1 MNNSSDL
8 RIACV
13 MVGLPAR
20 GKTYIAYKVSRYL
33 TWLGIKTQIFSVG
46 NYRRELVGL
55 NLPHTF
61 FDPHNTEGVK
71 KRREAAAC
79 ALDDMITW
87 FEKDNGTVGIFDAT
101 NSSKKTRAWINETLT
116 ARNIQVLFIESV
128 CDDDDVI
135 LCNIKDVKLSS
146 PDYSERDPDE
156 ATEDFMKRIKH
167 YEETYET
174 VTEENLTYIKLVNVG
189 SQYIINMIRGYLES
203 RIVFYLMNL
212 HTRPKRIWFSRHG
225 ESLFNLEDKIG
236 GDAGLSPRGEQYA
249 LKLPELV
256 RQNIG
261 GRPLTV
267 WTSSMTRTIQTARHL
282 DFPKKQWKA
291 LDELDTGVC
300 DGMTYDE
307 IEAKYPDDF
316 ARRDEDKF
324 NYRYRGGESYR
335 DLVLRLEPV
344 IMDLERHENI
354 LIISHQATIR
364 CMYAYFMGLSH
375 EQLPYARIPLH
386 TIIELK
392 PKAFSCE
399 EKLYHVDVGSV
410 DTYRP
415 KGQTARKLKDDKFVS
430 DIPVSSEGASGEIV
444 DSNNA
449 PILPIKP
456 IGITRTNTR

>member
-1 MNNSSDL
+1 MSTLQKDL

-20 GKTYIAYKVSRYL
+20 GKTYISCKVCRYL
-33 TWLGIKTQIFSVG
+33 TWLGIKTQIFTVS
-46 NYRRELVGL
+46 NYRRKLAGL
-55 NLPHTF
+55 NMPHTF
-61 FDPHNTEGVK
+61 FDTHNTEAMKV
-71 KRREAAAC
+71 RHQAASM
-79 ALDDMITW
+79 ALGDMIRW
-87 FEKDNGTVGIFDAT
+87 FEKENGTVGILDAT
-101 NSSKKTRAWINETLT
+101 NSTKQGRAWINQELT
-116 ARNIQVLFIESV
+116 SRDIQVLFIESI
-128 CDDDDVI
+128 CDDENVI
-135 LCNIKDVKLSS
+135 MSNIKDVKLSS
-146 PDYSERDPDE
+146 PDYCNRDPEE
-156 ATEDFMKRIKH
+156 ATDDFMQRIRH
-167 YEETYET
+167 YEAAYET
-174 VTEENLTYIKLVNVG
+174 VTEQELTYIKLINVG

-203 RIVFYLMNL
+203 RIVYYLMNL

-225 ESLFNLEDKIG
+225 ESMFNLEDRIG

-256 RQNIG
+256 RENIG
-261 GRPLTV
+261 DRPLTV

-282 DFPKKQWKA
+282 PFPKKQWKA

-307 IEAKYPDDF
+307 IAAKYPDDF

-375 EQLPYARIPLH
+375 EELPYARIPLH

-399 EKLYHVDVGSV
+399 EKLYKIDVGAV
-410 DTYRP
+410 DTFRP
-415 KGQTARKLKDDKFVS
+415 KGQLGRRLTNDKFVS
-430 DIPVSSEGASGEIV
+430 TVPALAEGASGEIA
-444 DSNNA
+444 DSNK
-449 PILPIKP
+449 PILPIAP
-456 IGITRTNTR
+456 ISVTPC